1 MDPNKRFRNKFFY
14 KKKILSEASIIKI
27 KPIIIII
34 SKPEKAEIIYSEIKH
49 LHEEKK
55 IEIFFKDGKKIFKF
69 KKDNLLPSSFTLPNL
84 QKLKKEILKNDIISF
99 DIFDTLIVRNVL
111 DPHDIF
117 SIVEEKVNKK
127 FKKKINF
134 SLERIIAENECYNES
149 SHNFTLDKVYTKL
162 HKQLK
167 ISIKSLE
174 LIKKE
179 EIETEIKYSRPRNE
193 LIEIFKYALSQKKK
207 VSLITDMYLDR
218 KTIQKILNK
227 NKIKNYRN
235 LLISSELKK
244 NKDNGDIFQHFKD
257 IELGKKYLHIGD
269 NYKSDFL
276 NAKKKGFRAFL
287 VLNKKDIYTSSSLK
301 LLKNNALNEFD
312 LTTLGLLS
320 NRIFIKNNFSFFKKT
335 NIPIIENYEDLGYII
350 FGPLLYY
357 YMMWLHQKSKILKAK
372 KILFCAREGY
382 FMIQLYRTLVKKI
395 RIKKY
400 PEAIYFKTS
409 RRMAVVPSLNSFL
422 DILSSFK
429 NHRFYGTAK
438 NLLLKRLG
446 LNTKLDKNLN
456 DLVLNNQ
463 ENPTQFKNFLSKY
476 KNLILDN
483 AKYEKKNYKK
493 YLIKIIKKGEKII
506 LCDQGFNGSVQ
517 TSLEKIMNLKFYGV
531 YMSIKDRLKKA
542 NTSFKIGF
550 YEYSGNFR
558 SLNHVFESVFTA
570 PHGTF
575 IKFDGNKKFYM
586 DRKMSNQKLFKIK
599 RKIFSGVRAYF
610 NDAIKL
616 QPNID
621 NLNFKNNF
629 PDQVF
634 GLIKQNQILI
644 DHKLL
649 KSFYFD
655 NSYVREGEN
664 KISF

>member
-1 MDPNKRFRNKFFY
+1 
-14 KKKILSEASIIKI
+14 
-27 KPIIIII
+27 
-34 SKPEKAEIIYSEIKH
+34 
-49 LHEEKK
+49 
-55 IEIFFKDGKKIFKF
+55 
-69 KKDNLLPSSFTLPNL
+69 
-84 QKLKKEILKNDIISF
+84 
-99 DIFDTLIVRNVL
+99 
-111 DPHDIF
+111 
-117 SIVEEKVNKK
+117 
-127 FKKKINF
+127 
-134 SLERIIAENECYNES
+134 
-149 SHNFTLDKVYTKL
+149 
-162 HKQLK
+162 
-167 ISIKSLE
+167 
-174 LIKKE
+174 
-179 EIETEIKYSRPRNE
+179 
-193 LIEIFKYALSQKKK
+193 
-207 VSLITDMYLDR
+207 MYLDR

-301 LLKNNALNEFD
+301 LLKNNVLNEFD

-409 RRMAVVPSLNSFL
+409 RRMAVVPSLNNFS

-542 NTSFKIGF
+542 NNSFKIGF

-575 IKFDGNKKFYM
+575 IKFDGKKKFYM
-586 DRKMSNQKLFKIK
+586 DKKMSNQKLFKIK

-655 NSYVREGEN
+655 NTYVREGEN